1 MKTGSDESFVEYSKH
16 RLVREGGEDLPEAL
30 MRTMS
35 LVLIADALQRI
46 AGVLD
51 YWEERSA

>member
-1 MKTGSDESFVEYSKH
+1 MKTGSDESFVEYSKR
-16 RLVREGGEDLPEAL
+16 RLVREGGEQVPEAL

-51 YWEERSA
+51 YWEERGA